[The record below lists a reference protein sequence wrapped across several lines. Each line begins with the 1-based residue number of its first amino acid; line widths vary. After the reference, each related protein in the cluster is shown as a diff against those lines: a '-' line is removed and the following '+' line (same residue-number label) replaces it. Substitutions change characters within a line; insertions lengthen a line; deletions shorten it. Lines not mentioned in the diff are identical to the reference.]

1 MPIAES
7 KVFNTFDTLTTY
19 ALKDVYFQ
27 AMYNLCFDIK
37 RSWLAQRI
45 RRSQKGVKGLKV
57 KLPYLLRYGW
67 SLRPMA
73 EHGYTPT
80 GSPMSGATGEFELGI
95 HAGSVIVSLK
105 EIYATDGDHSMI
117 GDIMEREMTGLMEC
131 WPYYM
136 KTIFWTPTSG
146 VMGVVAS
153 NSSSTTVT
161 IDNTGLWNTL
171 TKDRCKLFIPGMW
184 ISFRS
189 SAGVSRGDPRRV
201 VSVDYTAGTFTI
213 DSAITIYDGDII
225 TITDVQGLEDGYNNE
240 SSPGLYDAIDD
251 SNTFQGIDRSSATY
265 ARLRAVV
272 HDNSGT
278 PRAPTRDLL
287 VNFFHAC
294 YEPDEA
300 ITHFDQLENLFKI
313 LVITPD
319 SRRFVNVQDYKDS
332 FNSIQVGRTRI
343 IEDDDHDRDKI
354 TVVDWSQVFMVDKG
368 EVSDLFGRGWYPLE
382 TRPFMCRNVA
392 WCGLLAAQDVRKCG
406 VLKDLTCA
414 FPS

>member
-7 KVFNTFDTLTTY
+7 KVFNTFETLSTY

-45 RRSQKGVKGLKV
+45 RKSQNGVKGLTA
-57 KLPYLLRYGW
+57 KLPYLLQYGW
-67 SLRPMA
+67 SLRPMS

-105 EIYATDGDHSMI
+105 ELYATDGDQSLM

-136 KTIFWTPTSG
+136 KTLFWTPTSG
-146 VMGVVAS
+146 VMGVVAV
-153 NSSSTTVT
+153 NSTGTTVT

-184 ISFRS
+184 VSFRS

-201 VSVDYTAGTFTI
+201 TFVNQTLGTFTI
-213 DSAITIYDGDII
+213 DAAINISDGDYIC
-225 TITDVQGLEDGYNNE
+225 ITDVQGLEDGYNNE
-240 SSPGLYDAIDD
+240 TSPGIYDAIDD
-251 SNTFQGIDRSSATY
+251 SNTFQGIDRSDNTY
-265 ARLRAVV
+265 SRLRAVV
-272 HDNSGT
+272 DDASGV
-278 PRAPTRDLL
+278 PRAPTRALL
-287 VNFFHAC
+287 ANFFHNC
-294 YEPDEA
+294 YDPDEA
-300 ITHFDQLENLFKI
+300 ITHYDQLENLFNI
-313 LVITPD
+313 LVLTPAN
-319 SRRFVNVQDYKDS
+319 RRFVNVQDYKDS
-332 FNSIQVGRTRI
+332 FNSIQVGKTWLT
-343 IEDDDHDRDKI
+343 EDDDHDRDKI
-354 TVVDWSQVFMVDKG
+354 TVVDWSNVFLVDKG
-368 EVSDLFGRGWYPLE
+368 EVGDLFGRGWYPLE

-392 WCGLLAAQDVRKCG
+392 WCGLLVAQDVRKCG

-414 FPS
+414 WPS